1 MAKILVTGGTGF
13 VGSNLILELLNKK
26 NEIIS
31 FDNNSRNSFSN
42 DLLLDNNVHLIEGD
56 LTNPDDLKKIPNDID
71 IVYHLAAI
79 NGTKYF
85 YDIPEKVLQVNLK
98 ATLNL
103 MEWISSTDTK
113 RIFFSSSSE
122 VYGFPTIFPTPES
135 SILSVPDSTN
145 PRFSYSSSKITGEII
160 IINFARSLGID
171 YTIARLHN
179 AYGPKMGFEHVIPEF
194 IRKAV
199 NEEKFLVNGGGT
211 ESRSFCYISDIV
223 KEIELITSGSNGKNE
238 IFNIG
243 NSVET
248 TINQLISELEKI
260 HGKKI
265 SPVYTKFDN
274 PGTKRRVPD
283 LSKIKKLGYLPK
295 ISLHDGLEK
304 TYQWYE
310 NHYKN
315 NSHS

>member
-13 VGSNLILELLNKK
+13 VGSNLILELLNEK

-42 DLLLDNNVHLIEGD
+42 NLLLDNNVRLIEGD
-56 LTNPDDLKKIPNDID
+56 ITNPNDLKKIPNDID

-98 ATLNL
+98 GTLNL
-103 MEWISSTDTK
+103 MEWILSTDTK

-122 VYGFPTIFPTPES
+122 VYGFPTPES

-160 IINFARSLGID
+160 IINFAKSLGID

-199 NEEKFLVNGGGT
+199 NEEKFLVNGDGT
-211 ESRSFCYISDIV
+211 ESRSFCYVSDIV

-248 TINQLISELEKI
+248 TINQLITELEQI

-310 NHYKN
+310 NYYKN
-315 NSHS
+315 DPHS

>member
-1 MAKILVTGGTGF
+1 M
-13 VGSNLILELLNKK
+13 
-26 NEIIS
+26 
-31 FDNNSRNSFSN
+31 
-42 DLLLDNNVHLIEGD
+42 
-56 LTNPDDLKKIPNDID
+56 
-71 IVYHLAAI
+71 AAI

-85 YDIPEKVLQVNLK
+85 YEIPEKVLQVNLK
-98 ATLNL
+98 GTLNL
-103 MEWISSTDTK
+103 MDWISSTDSK

-122 VYGFPTIFPTPES
+122 VYGFPTLFPTPEHS
-135 SILSVPDSTN
+135 VLSIPDPTN

-160 IINFARSLGID
+160 IINFAKSLGID

-199 NEEKFLVNGGGT
+199 KEEKFLVNGDGT

-223 KEIELITSGSNGKNE
+223 QEIELITNISKGKNE

-243 NSVET
+243 NSSET
-248 TINQLISELEKI
+248 TINQLIIELEKI
-260 HGKKI
+260 HGEKI

-283 LSKIKKLGYLPK
+283 LSKIKKLGYVPK
-295 ISLHDGLEK
+295 ISLHEGLKK

-310 NHYKN
+310 KYYSTNIT
-315 NSHS
+315 

>member
-13 VGSNLILELLNKK
+13 VGSNLILQLLHEK

-42 DLLLDNNVHLIEGD
+42 DLLLDNNVCLIEGD
-56 LTNPDDLKKIPNDID
+56 ITNSNDLKKIPNDID
-71 IVYHLAAI
+71 IVYHLAAV

-98 ATLNL
+98 GTLNL

-135 SILSVPDSTN
+135 SILSIPDSTN

-160 IINFARSLGID
+160 IINFAKSLGID

-199 NEEKFLVNGGGT
+199 NEEKFLVNGDGT

-223 KEIELITSGSNGKNE
+223 KEIELITSDYNGKNE

-248 TINQLISELEKI
+248 TINQLITELEQI

-265 SPVYTKFDN
+265 LPVYTKFDN
-274 PGTKRRVPD
+274 PGTNRRVPD
-283 LSKIKKLGYLPK
+283 LSKIKKLGYVPK

-304 TYQWYE
+304 TYQWYK
-310 NHYKN
+310 NYYKN

>member
-13 VGSNLILELLNKK
+13 VGSNLILQLLHAK

-42 DLLLDNNVHLIEGD
+42 DLLLDNDVCLIEGD
-56 LTNPDDLKKIPNDID
+56 IINPNDLKKIPNDID
-71 IVYHLAAI
+71 IIYHLAAV

-85 YDIPEKVLQVNLK
+85 YDVPEKVLQVNLK
-98 ATLNL
+98 GTMNL
-103 MEWISSTDTK
+103 MEWISSTNAK

-122 VYGFPTIFPTPES
+122 VYGFPTTFPTPES
-135 SILSVPDSTN
+135 AILSVPDSTN

-160 IINFARSLGID
+160 IINFAKSLGID

-199 NEEKFLVNGGGT
+199 NEEKFLVNGDGT

>member
-1 MAKILVTGGTGF
+1 
-13 VGSNLILELLNKK
+13 
-26 NEIIS
+26 
-31 FDNNSRNSFSN
+31 
-42 DLLLDNNVHLIEGD
+42 
-56 LTNPDDLKKIPNDID
+56 
-71 IVYHLAAI
+71 
-79 NGTKYF
+79 
-85 YDIPEKVLQVNLK
+85 
-98 ATLNL
+98 
-103 MEWISSTDTK
+103 
-113 RIFFSSSSE
+113 
-122 VYGFPTIFPTPES
+122 
-135 SILSVPDSTN
+135 
-145 PRFSYSSSKITGEII
+145 
-160 IINFARSLGID
+160 
-171 YTIARLHN
+171 
-179 AYGPKMGFEHVIPEF
+179 MGFEHVIPEF

-199 NEEKFLVNGGGT
+199 NEEKFLVNGDGT